1 MGNNEKTTPLSSGST
16 LCPKRTYCV
25 TVLCFSRNSPGSMAV
40 VAEYVQAGSIWKENH
55 LRASSACLE
64 HLPSRYASSY
74 FLSFRQPATK
84 RAQG

>member
-25 TVLCFSRNSPGSMAV
+25 TVLGFSRNSPGMAV
-40 VAEYVQAGSIWKENH
+40 VAEYVQAGSIWMENL

-64 HLPSRYASSY
+64 HLPSKYASSY
-74 FLSFRQPATK
+74 FLSFRQPAK